1 MNTPVNQIAHLKKY
15 LQFGMKL
22 STVIEFGPKNSYTFT
37 SSFIGLKENS
47 YLIFELSVKAM
58 EDLVTSKVNGM
69 PVVLRGVTDTQEGH
83 IIAFRSRIMG
93 VKTVGSWL
101 MFLEYP
107 NRIESKPIRAAKRYK
122 VNVSAEI
129 NIGGNIYSAD
139 VLDISV
145 AGCGLRVKQRLNI
158 EPGTELTIEPDLRS
172 IPDPH
177 LKAFVVNSR
186 AQSDSTILG
195 VELEK
200 ELELNDELRYEI
212 LQLVVD

>member
-1 MNTPVNQIAHLKKY
+1 
-15 LQFGMKL
+15 MKL

-101 MFLEYP
+101 IFLE
-107 NRIESKPIRAAKRYK
+107 
-122 VNVSAEI
+122 
-129 NIGGNIYSAD
+129 
-139 VLDISV
+139 
-145 AGCGLRVKQRLNI
+145 
-158 EPGTELTIEPDLRS
+158 
-172 IPDPH
+172 
-177 LKAFVVNSR
+177 
-186 AQSDSTILG
+186 
-195 VELEK
+195 
-200 ELELNDELRYEI
+200 
-212 LQLVVD
+212 